1 MSVDVSIRKGE
12 PVDKALRRLR
22 KIIDREDIIKATRD
36 RRYFV
41 KPCQV
46 KRQKK
51 KEQVF
56 MNMLRN
62 RYESL

>member
-1 MSVDVSIRKGE
+1 MSVDVKIRKGE
-12 PVDKALRRLR
+12 PVEKALRRLR
-22 KIIDREDIIKATRD
+22 KIIDREDIIKTTRD

-62 RYESL
+62 RYDNL